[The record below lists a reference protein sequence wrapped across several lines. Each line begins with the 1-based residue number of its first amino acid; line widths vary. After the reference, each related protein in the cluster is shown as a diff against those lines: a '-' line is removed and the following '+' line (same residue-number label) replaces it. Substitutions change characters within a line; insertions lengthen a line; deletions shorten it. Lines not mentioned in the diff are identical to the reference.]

1 MGMKFDGDSDQAAQ
15 SLRPVWLPVIR
26 TMSHMRN
33 LSKWP
38 MELLIHPRVHR
49 ARRLLHLHLLAQ
61 QTLSAKTKILV
72 MENISTGPLLS
83 MVIQRSQVST
93 NLALAGGF

>member
-1 MGMKFDGDSDQAAQ
+1 MGVKFDGDSDQAAQ

-26 TMSHMRN
+26 TFKHMRN
-33 LSKWP
+33 LSKWA

-49 ARRLLHLHLLAQ
+49 ARLLHLLHLLAQ

-72 MENISTGPLLS
+72 MED
-83 MVIQRSQVST
+83 
-93 NLALAGGF
+93 